1 MYGHVDQTFQQSI
14 TVVKMILYVHASL
27 VTPQLCFFVSFS
39 PPFRHDLRNSKGV
52 FQCFSINFTQKSDQS
67 DVINVMIHDHLCG
80 GKQHVKSGTKR

>member
-27 VTPQLCFFVSFS
+27 VTPQLCCFVSFS

-52 FQCFSINFTQKSDQS
+52 FQCFFNQIHPKGLINLMS
-67 DVINVMIHDHLCG
+67 
-80 GKQHVKSGTKR
+80 